1 MQLVYMGF
9 TQEASLRCFHFQ
21 RVLVQSGL
29 SNLPRVAQFT
39 LKADMSMFM
48 QYRIPVQ
55 EGPAI
60 CLQIL
65 TNVLEAADENAAAG
79 ENAPAPES
87 YAVTTEH
94 LTSFVSART
103 LTEEARMARRKPRPP
118 FKPSN
123 ASQLKLPP
131 RIN

>member
-21 RVLVQSGL
+21 RVLTQSRL
-29 SNLPRVAQFT
+29 ANLPRVVQFT

-55 EGPAI
+55 EAPAI

-65 TNVLEAADENAAAG
+65 TDVLAGSDENT
-79 ENAPAPES
+79 PAPVS

-103 LTEEARMARRKPRPP
+103 TNEEARMARRKPRPP

-123 ASQLKLPP
+123 SSQLKLPP

>member
-21 RVLVQSGL
+21 RILAQSRL
-29 SNLPRVAQFT
+29 SNLPKIVQFT
-39 LKADMSMFM
+39 LKADMALFM
-48 QYRIPVQ
+48 QHHIPVQ

-65 TNVLEAADENAAAG
+65 TDSLAGSDEN
-79 ENAPAPES
+79 EIAPVS
-87 YAVTTEH
+87 YAITKEH
-94 LTSFVSART
+94 LSTFVSART
-103 LTEEARMARRKPRPP
+103 TIAEAKAARRKPRPP

-123 ASQLKLPP
+123 SSQLKLPP
-131 RIN
+131 RLN

>member
-1 MQLVYMGF
+1 
-9 TQEASLRCFHFQ
+9 
-21 RVLVQSGL
+21 
-29 SNLPRVAQFT
+29 
-39 LKADMSMFM
+39 MSMFM

-55 EGPAI
+55 EAPAI

-65 TNVLEAADENAAAG
+65 TDVLAGSDENT
-79 ENAPAPES
+79 PAPVS

-103 LTEEARMARRKPRPP
+103 TNEEARMARRKPRPP

-123 ASQLKLPP
+123 SSQLKLPP

>member
-21 RVLVQSGL
+21 RVLTQARL
-29 SNLPRVAQFT
+29 ANLPRVVQFT
-39 LKADMSMFM
+39 MKADMSLFM
-48 QYRIPVQ
+48 RFRIPVQ
-55 EGPAI
+55 EGPAL

-65 TNVLEAADENAAAG
+65 TDALTGSDENSVL
-79 ENAPAPES
+79 PES

-94 LTSFVSART
+94 LSTFASART
-103 LTEEARMARRKPRPP
+103 SVEEAKAARRKPRPP

-123 ASQLKLPP
+123 SSQLKLPP

>member
-21 RVLVQSGL
+21 RVLTQARL
-29 SNLPRVAQFT
+29 ANLPKVVQFT
-39 LKADMSMFM
+39 MKADMSLFM
-48 QYRIPVQ
+48 RYRIPVQ
-55 EGPAI
+55 EGPAL

-65 TNVLEAADENAAAG
+65 TDALSGSDENTVL
-79 ENAPAPES
+79 PAS

-94 LTSFVSART
+94 LSTFASART
-103 LTEEARMARRKPRPP
+103 SVEEAKAARRKPRPP

-123 ASQLKLPP
+123 SSQLKLPP

>member
-21 RVLVQSGL
+21 RVLTQSRL
-29 SNLPRVAQFT
+29 TNIPRIVQFT
-39 LKADMSMFM
+39 LKADMSLFM
-48 QYRIPVQ
+48 QHHIPVQ

-65 TNVLEAADENAAAG
+65 TDTLVGSDENEIAST
-79 ENAPAPES
+79 S

-94 LTSFVSART
+94 LSTFVSART
-103 LTEEARMARRKPRPP
+103 TIAEAKAARRKPRPP
-118 FKPSN
+118 FKPSSS
-123 ASQLKLPP
+123 SQLKLPP
-131 RIN
+131 RMN